1 MHAVV
6 VRHAALDLD
15 SVEQH
20 SVVARHAALGS
31 DLVEPHSVVVRHTA
45 LGLDLIDICD
55 LLPMAESHAVTADVK
70 VEAQ

>member
-15 SVEQH
+15 SVEPH
-20 SVVARHAALGS
+20 SVVARHAALGL
-31 DLVEPHSVVVRHTA
+31 DLVEPHSVVVRYAA
-45 LGLDLIDICD
+45 LGLDLIDVCD
-55 LLPMAESHAVTADVK
+55 LSPVAESHVVTADVR